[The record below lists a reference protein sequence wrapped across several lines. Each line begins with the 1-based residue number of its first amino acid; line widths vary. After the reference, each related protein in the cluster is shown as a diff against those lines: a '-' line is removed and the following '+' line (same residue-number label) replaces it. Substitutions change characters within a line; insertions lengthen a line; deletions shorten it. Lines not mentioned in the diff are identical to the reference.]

1 MPPKRKNSISILL
14 IISIIL
20 ITIFAIPASASRPF
34 WKINPKIL
42 FKVKTE
48 QKVVALSID
57 DAPSAEVTPEI
68 LRLLAQYDAKATFFV
83 IGKKALADPDMIDGI
98 LAGGHEIGNHT
109 MSNRFTI
116 FMGRDQFRR
125 QLKDFEKIVP
135 ITGKPKLFRPGGGFI
150 FDWQVEM
157 AEKME
162 YKCCLGTLYYSD
174 MQLKSPSIVATLT
187 MMNLGPGKIIILHDG
202 TKGRTPETLE
212 KILPRIKAR
221 GYKVVTISELLK
233 LQE

>member
-1 MPPKRKNSISILL
+1 MLPKHNSSISTIVLSALILL
-14 IISIIL
+14 IL
-20 ITIFAIPASASRPF
+20 LAIPALASRPF
-34 WKINPKIL
+34 WKINPNIL
-42 FKVKTE
+42 FRVKTE

-83 IGKKALADPDMIDGI
+83 IGKKALANPDMIDSI

-116 FMGRDQFRR
+116 FMGRDRFRR

-135 ITGKPKLFRPGGGFI
+135 LSGKPKLFRPGGGFI

-157 AEKME
+157 AEKMG

-187 MMNLGPGKIIILHDG
+187 IMNLGPGKIIILHDG
-202 TKGRTPETLE
+202 PKGRTVQTLE
-212 KILPRIKAR
+212 KLLPRIKAR

-233 LQE
+233 LKE

>member
-1 MPPKRKNSISILL
+1 MPLKRKNSISIIVYCLLAFL
-14 IISIIL
+14 IIPN
-20 ITIFAIPASASRPF
+20 IPADAARPF
-34 WKINPKIL
+34 WKINPHIL

-57 DAPSAEVTPEI
+57 DAPSPDITPEI
-68 LRLLAQYDAKATFFV
+68 LRVLAKYNVKATFFV
-83 IGKKALADPDMIDGI
+83 IGKKALAHPEMIDSI
-98 LAGGHEIGNHT
+98 IAGGHEIGNHT
-109 MSNRFTI
+109 LSNRFTI
-116 FMGRDQFRR
+116 FMGRAEFKRR
-125 QLKDFEKIVP
+125 LKDFEEIIP
-135 ITGKPKLFRPGGGFI
+135 LTGKPKLFRPGGGFI

-157 AEKME
+157 AEKMG

-202 TKGRTPETLE
+202 TKGRTAETLE

-233 LQE
+233 LKE

>member
-1 MPPKRKNSISILL
+1 MFFTVAAQAK
-14 IISIIL
+14 
-20 ITIFAIPASASRPF
+20 RPF
-34 WKINPKIL
+34 WKVNPDIL

-83 IGKKALADPDMIDGI
+83 IGNKALANPDMIDSI

-116 FMGRDQFRR
+116 FLGRAEFKR
-125 QLKDFEKIVP
+125 QLKDFEEIIP
-135 ITGKPKLFRPGGGFI
+135 LTGRPKLFRPGGGFI
-150 FDWQVEM
+150 FDWQVAL
-157 AEKME
+157 AEKMG
-162 YKCCLGTLYYSD
+162 YKCCLGTLFYED
-174 MQLKSPSIVATLT
+174 TKLKSASIVAMLT
-187 MMNLGPGKIIILHDG
+187 MANLGPGKIIILHDG
-202 TKGRTPETLE
+202 RKGRTTETLE

-221 GYKVVTISELLK
+221 GYKVVTISELLN